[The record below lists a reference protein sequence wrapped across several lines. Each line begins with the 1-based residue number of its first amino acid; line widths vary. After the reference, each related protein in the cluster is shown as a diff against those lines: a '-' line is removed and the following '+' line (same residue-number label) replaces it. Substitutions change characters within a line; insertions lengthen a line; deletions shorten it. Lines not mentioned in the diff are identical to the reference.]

1 MLEAYLCTALL
12 TFGLHNRLKSQFL
25 FLLKTLDGQ
34 KTEKYVKIMV
44 KISQMME
51 GDEME
56 NRSISDIIEAYLK
69 EIFGDDTQIEIRRS
83 EIADHFNVVPS
94 QINYV
99 IKTRFTIQNGY
110 LVQSKRGG
118 GGYIRIERVN
128 LLADVDVLNSLVQAI
143 GDSIRERDAFAIIET
158 LYNEKVISQRED
170 DLMLV
175 ALSKQTLA
183 VDDTNM
189 ENKLRARILVSFLNR
204 LRYES

>member
-1 MLEAYLCTALL
+1 
-12 TFGLHNRLKSQFL
+12 
-25 FLLKTLDGQ
+25 
-34 KTEKYVKIMV
+34 MV
-44 KISQMME
+44 KISQE
-51 GDEME
+51 SRGDKVE
-56 NRSISDIIEAYLK
+56 NKSISDIIEAYLK
-69 EIFGDDTQIEIRRS
+69 EILGNSAQIEIRRS
-83 EIADHFNVVPS
+83 EIANQFDVVPS

-128 LLADVDVLNSLVQAI
+128 LLDDVNVLDSLIQAI
-143 GDSIRERDAFAIIET
+143 GSSIRERDAFDIIQT
-158 LYNEKVISQRED
+158 LYEEKVITRREG

-183 VDDTNM
+183 VGDGKVEDQ
-189 ENKLRARILVSFLNR
+189 LRARVLISFLNR